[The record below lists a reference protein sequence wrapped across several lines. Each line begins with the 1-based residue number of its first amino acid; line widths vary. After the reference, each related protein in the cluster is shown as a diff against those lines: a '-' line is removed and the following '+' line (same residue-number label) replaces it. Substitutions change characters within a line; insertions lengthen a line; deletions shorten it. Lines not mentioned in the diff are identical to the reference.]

1 LLKLKKIKISDCLFV
16 FCTKTELERFNYF
29 ALIRFLIA
37 TVVISHGIH
46 PKHMGN
52 NYRLHNIRQAQV
64 FVA

>member
-1 LLKLKKIKISDCLFV
+1 
-16 FCTKTELERFNYF
+16 LERFNYF

-37 TVVISHGIH
+37 TVVISLGIH
-46 PKHMGN
+46 PKHTGN